1 MMHRNQHDY
10 KRHARACGPM
20 GSRIWRT
27 LCATPRPR
35 LFADEGDTPTCRI
48 CLYQLGLYM
57 PLVKLYEH
65 QASNKVRYSFQKEF
79 FYADA

>member
-1 MMHRNQHDY
+1 MMHKNPHQY
-10 KRHARACGPM
+10 KNHARACGPQ
-20 GSRIWRT
+20 GSGKWRPVCG
-27 LCATPRPR
+27 LRGAR
-35 LFADEGDTPTCRI
+35 LIGAYGREVDCHV

-65 QASNKVRYSFQKEF
+65 QTSNKVRYSFQKEF